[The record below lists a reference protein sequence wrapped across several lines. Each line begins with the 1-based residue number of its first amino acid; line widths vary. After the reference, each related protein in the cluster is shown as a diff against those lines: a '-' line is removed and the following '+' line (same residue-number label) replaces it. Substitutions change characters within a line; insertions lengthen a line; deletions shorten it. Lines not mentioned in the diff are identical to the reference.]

1 MFQSKTASFTDGVTL
16 AYTDTGPVPGS
27 DNYTTLVVLHGSAFN
42 GYGCEKLH
50 EHCHQLNLRTII
62 FMRREFPGSTK
73 YSDSEIDD
81 LHNGRKVFI
90 DRLCVQMAEFMKQLV
105 DSGIPKIS
113 SDGKNG
119 GIAIM
124 GWSMGSATAM
134 SLFSDVSLIPAP
146 LYEELQLYVK
156 DLVLDDPPYVSFGFL
171 LPEDEK
177 TYNPWTDPKCT
188 TPEDSNQ
195 NLMRWA
201 SSYYDEHDM
210 STGHVNQ
217 LDMRSATSHNTFT
230 NWSQADLNKYYD
242 EAAVVRCELRM

>member
-1 MFQSKTASFTDGVTL
+1 MFQSKTASLADGVTL

-42 GYGCEKLH
+42 GHGLETLH
-50 EHCHQLNLRTII
+50 EYSHQLNLRTII
-62 FMRREFPGSTK
+62 PMRRDYAGSTK

-156 DLVLDDPPYVSFGFL
+156 ELVLHEAPHLSFGFS

-177 TYNPWTDPKCT
+177 TYDPWTDPDCK
-188 TPEDSNQ
+188 TPEALYQ
-195 NLMRWA
+195 NFKRWV

-217 LDMRSATSHNTFT
+217 LDMRNGTSHNTVGKWT
-230 NWSQADLNKYYD
+230 QAEVDRYYD
-242 EAAVVRCELRM
+242 EAAAVRSELRM